1 MNASLRYFYY
11 RIGLV
16 GASVRR
22 LSAPVVKSGYHLRF
36 PTSYPGF
43 KSRRAHHHTLLRS
56 VHLPGLCRAPVQTR
70 QKLGVVL
77 MLLFMPINGPLWR
90 MGRSELGYE
99 IPLGEFQ
106 GFALTLLLFVIG
118 AVMVITPKLRLPTE

>member
-1 MNASLRYFYY
+1 MNASLRYFYH

-90 MGRSELGYE
+90 MGLSELGYE
-99 IPLGEFQ
+99 VPLGEFQ
-106 GFALTLLLFVIG
+106 GFVLTLLLFVIG
-118 AVMVITPKLRLPTE
+118 AAMVITPKLRLPTE

>member
-1 MNASLRYFYY
+1 MNASLRYYCY

-16 GASVRR
+16 DALVRR
-22 LSAPVVKSGYHLRF
+22 LNAPVVKSGYHLRF

-43 KSRRAHHHTLLRS
+43 KSRRAHHHGLLRS
-56 VHLPGLCRAPVQTR
+56 VHQLGLCRTYMQTR

-90 MGRSELGYE
+90 MGLSELGYE
-99 IPLGEFQ
+99 IPIGEFQ

-118 AVMVITPKLRLPTE
+118 AAIVISPKIQLPTE